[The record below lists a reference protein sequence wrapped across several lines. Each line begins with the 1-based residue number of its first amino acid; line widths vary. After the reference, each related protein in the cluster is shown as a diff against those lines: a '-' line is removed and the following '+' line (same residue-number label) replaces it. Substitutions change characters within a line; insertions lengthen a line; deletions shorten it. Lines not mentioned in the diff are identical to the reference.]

1 MFKMIKEMIVFVEE
15 NYFYVKGNQS
25 LKTED
30 IQRTFVERCTDLNWP
45 IEYSCSLDITQ
56 VLSQNGSTTLRQQI
70 LQ

>member
-1 MFKMIKEMIVFVEE
+1 MIKEMIIFVEE
-15 NYFYVKGNQS
+15 NSFYVKRQQS

-56 VLSQNGSTTLRQQI
+56 VPSQNDSTALRQQI